1 MSLLTWRKSGA
12 VSYSFS
18 CSKAMTIYK
27 APNVCWDARL
37 LQSIFKFV
45 AGSRACRPFLGFKS
59 WYLFLQKSWRN
70 KKGQMFV
77 WMLVFCN
84 LFLQQAADSNSKKDC
99 KNQVSQQTFGSSY
112 FVKALNFIFISL
124 IMPID
129 SILLCKN
136 WLFYFRQIQKIP
148 RYSLAYLSFLL
159 VLSLFAKRYLLKG
172 FSHKYFW
179 SVIYSS

>member
-1 MSLLTWRKSGA
+1 
-12 VSYSFS
+12 
-18 CSKAMTIYK
+18 MTIYK
-27 APNVCWDARL
+27 VPNVCWDARF

-45 AGSRACRPFLGFKS
+45 AGSRAGRPFLGFKS
-59 WYLFLQKSWRN
+59 WYLFLQKSWQN

-77 WMLVFCN
+77 WMLDFCN
-84 LFLQQAADSNSKKDC
+84 HFLQQEADSNSKKDC

-148 RYSLAYLSFLL
+148 RYSLAYLFSFLSFL
-159 VLSLFAKRYLLKG
+159 FLRKDICWKVSLINIFDP
-172 FSHKYFW
+172 
-179 SVIYSS
+179 